1 MRMIF
6 MKVLLV
12 KFLGIVVH
20 FVIMRVLTL
29 PVISGLKVF
38 LSFSQVFNS
47 GDLVQLAFPD
57 IGISTW

>member
-1 MRMIF
+1 MIF

-29 PVISGLKVF
+29 ISGLKVF